1 MLHLQQWYANISIR
15 KKQAF
20 NFRRGISMKK
30 RTQKALSVLLTAAIL
45 SSATFMPVSAKTP
58 LQAQISE
65 TKVQKVN
72 LDWWSDY
79 NDEYL
84 EGYIV
89 KALNENQDLQI
100 ATLRVEE
107 AGHYVKLQFA
117 NELPNASAGFTPL
130 LYKMP
135 GTKDK
140 EHTFSFP
147 MMVNYEADIFLK
159 NHDKTK
165 SAKKTHEASVY
176 SEKATYIA
184 VASQIGSTYYN
195 IVKLDKLIS
204 IQEELIKDRER
215 ISELMKLRN
224 QQGITS
230 TADFVR
236 AQKAYA
242 MAAADLTDLKK
253 ARNTMLNSLAVM
265 IGESPNNAE
274 ELKRISYDEL
284 AYKKAVPDSIPS
296 DVIVQRPDYLAVEKM
311 LEKAGIDVRIAKKEF
326 LPSIDL
332 IGILSFSTG
341 SISSS
346 MNWTNALAA
355 LGGQALLPIFTG
367 GAKTTN
373 LKLSKNQYE
382 QTLQKYFK
390 TNLTAIQE
398 VNDALS
404 SLKLDNEK
412 YEKNLESY
420 GMQEKDF
427 NYMQIRYENGIISN
441 LDLIQQREALLA
453 MNKMV
458 VSSKIDCYVSEIS
471 LYKAVGGKQ
480 AI

>member
-1 MLHLQQWYANISIR
+1 
-15 KKQAF
+15 
-20 NFRRGISMKK
+20 MKK
-30 RTQKALSVLLTAAIL
+30 RTQKALSLLLTAAIL
-45 SSATFMPVSAKTP
+45 SSATFIPVLAKAP
-58 LQAQISE
+58 LKAQISE
-65 TKVQKVN
+65 TKIQKVN
-72 LDWWSDY
+72 LEWWSDY

-89 KALNENQDLQI
+89 KALNDNQDLQI
-100 ATLRVEE
+100 ATLRAEE

-117 NELPNASAGFTPL
+117 NELPNASVGFSPL

-135 GTKDK
+135 GTKDN

-159 NHDKTK
+159 NRDKTK
-165 SAKKTHEASVY
+165 SAKKNQEASVY
-176 SEKATYIA
+176 QEKATYIA
-184 VASQIGSTYYN
+184 IASQIGSTYYN

-204 IQEELIKDRER
+204 VQEELIKDRER

-236 AQKAYA
+236 AQKAHV
-242 MAAADLTDLKK
+242 MAVADLTDLKK
-253 ARNTMLNSLAVM
+253 ARNVLLSALAVM

-274 ELKRISYDEL
+274 ELKRISYEEL
-284 AYKKAVPDSIPS
+284 VLGKIVPDSIPS
-296 DVIVQRPDYLAVEKM
+296 NVIVQRPDYLAAEKM
-311 LEKAGIDVRIAKKEF
+311 LEKAGIDVRVAKKEF
-326 LPSIDL
+326 LPTIDL
-332 IGILSFSTG
+332 IGLLSFSTG
-341 SISSS
+341 SMSSS
-346 MNWTNALAA
+346 MNWANALAA
-355 LGGQALLPIFTG
+355 LGGQAMLPLFTG
-367 GAKTTN
+367 GKKVTN

-404 SLKLDNEK
+404 SLKLDSEK

-427 NYMQIRYENGIISN
+427 NYMRIRYENGIISN
-441 LDLIQQREALLA
+441 LDLLQQREALLA

-458 VSSKIDCYVSEIS
+458 ISSKIDCYVSEIG

-480 AI
+480 VSKSI